1 MIQPVDEKRSRRGLI
16 GKLFGSTVA
25 AQAAALVATTIA
37 ATRAEPADFARYAAV
52 FAVMSVV
59 ASVNSV
65 AVETRVPVTSGV
77 VRAAMMRV
85 GTTTVLLCSA
95 VVFAGSLLLLGSHR
109 DVAVNGIFLAA
120 GTAAISL
127 VSLLIALA
135 IRFHR
140 QDLLALNRVVQGL
153 SNAMLI
159 STVIWT
165 SLPGYVVLLGSFVV
179 STILGGL
186 AMMRGLPRAAAYLR
200 IARRSDW
207 AVTMRQVGMQPL
219 TNLFA
224 NLGTALPPILL
235 PVLGTVEIAGV
246 WALASRFLN
255 AVVSMVQSTVG
266 PMYIGD
272 VAGAVRGQ
280 ARDKVARVHNA
291 WLRRLGLLVIPMI
304 AGTIAGINVI
314 IPLLGSQWTNAGQ
327 ITIPACLSFT
337 ALLVWLPTSQCLV
350 LLGRTKTEFWW
361 TACYV
366 VCTLTPLLSMTK
378 IGTVPGLTVWSVSQV
393 AVILAHIWL
402 QRRAITTLNW

>member
-1 MIQPVDEKRSRRGLI
+1 MTPD
-16 GKLFGSTVA
+16 
-25 AQAAALVATTIA
+25 
-37 ATRAEPADFARYAAV
+37 
-52 FAVMSVV
+52 
-59 ASVNSV
+59 
-65 AVETRVPVTSGV
+65 
-77 VRAAMMRV
+77 
-85 GTTTVLLCSA
+85 GT
-95 VVFAGSLLLLGSHR
+95 
-109 DVAVNGIFLAA
+109 
-120 GTAAISL
+120 
-127 VSLLIALA
+127 
-135 IRFHR
+135 
-140 QDLLALNRVVQGL
+140 
-153 SNAMLI
+153 LI

-304 AGTIAGINVI
+304 AGTIVGINVI